1 MEQIEVILESKGSV
15 DSWSEVLKLF
25 GDLEETERRRYS
37 WVTPTVA
44 DLKWLKDIFA
54 NYKVDRLIGV
64 GCGSG
69 FLERVISDYCG
80 ELFCE
85 ILCKYSI
92 IQLFP
97 RSTGYWNRIGCWLV
111 DVQVSSYDIHT
122 D

>member
-1 MEQIEVILESKGSV
+1 MEQIEVILESKGSL
-15 DSWSEVLKLF
+15 DKWSEVLELF

-54 NYKVDRLIGV
+54 NHKVDRMIGV

-80 ELFCE
+80 ELF
-85 ILCKYSI
+85 
-92 IQLFP
+92 
-97 RSTGYWNRIGCWLV
+97 
-111 DVQVSSYDIHT
+111 
-122 D
+122 